1 MIPNETKIN
10 INQHNLGSFAFTVIN
25 AFKIDFESR
34 DTWYRRVIY
43 QISSYPLQIIITNE
57 LV

>member
-10 INQHNLGSFAFTVIN
+10 INQHNLGSIAFTVTN
-25 AFKIDFESR
+25 AFKIDFESK
-34 DTWYRRVIY
+34 DTWYRGVIY
-43 QISSYPLQIIITNE
+43 QSSSYPLQIIITNE